1 MVKVEERLVISMKI
15 GDQPAVIKI
24 IFNMHGI
31 RKVSFYLIQP
41 FKYCWYST
49 ERGSKLNKLEFHILL
64 LWMSKGFIHTVKL

>member
-41 FKYCWYST
+41 FKYC
-49 ERGSKLNKLEFHILL
+49 
-64 LWMSKGFIHTVKL
+64 